1 MLIEALRGYK
11 IKLIQTT
18 IAKYFTVQYKDK
30 TYYIDYV
37 NSDGQTLLLSNRDYW
52 EILDEELEEL
62 YLCEFQNDTKEEKE
76 QIKKNI
82 KLANK
87 LINFS
92 IRHFNDYK
100 PKLDC

>member
-1 MLIEALRGYK
+1 MIKIE
-11 IKLIQTT
+11 LIQTT
-18 IAKYFTVQYKDK
+18 IAKYFTVQYKGK

-62 YLCEFQNDTKEEKE
+62 CVSEFQNDTKKEKE

-87 LINFS
+87 LISFCIKHFS
-92 IRHFNDYK
+92 DYK
-100 PKLDC
+100 PKINI

>member
-18 IAKYFTVQYKDK
+18 IAKYFTVQYKGK

-52 EILDEELEEL
+52 EILDEEFEEL
-62 YLCEFQNDTKEEKE
+62 CLCKFQNDAKEEKE
-76 QIKKNI
+76 QIKNNI

-87 LINFS
+87 LISFC
-92 IRHFNDYK
+92 IKHFDDYK
-100 PKLDC
+100 PKI